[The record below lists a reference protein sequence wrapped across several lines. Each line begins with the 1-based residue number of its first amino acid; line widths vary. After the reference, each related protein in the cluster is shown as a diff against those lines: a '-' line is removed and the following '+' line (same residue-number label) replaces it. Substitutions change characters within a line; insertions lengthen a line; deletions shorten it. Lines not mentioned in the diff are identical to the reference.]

1 MKIVRCDLS
10 GMKADAL
17 VDSACGE
24 VRVGAGVDSAIYAR
38 GGKVLWARRQAV
50 GVIGEGETVATE
62 AGGSLACRVVVHA
75 VVPEWK
81 GGAMGEE
88 AALRG
93 CYRRAAEA
101 ARAAGCGMAAFPLL
115 GAGHKG
121 FPAEVALKAAVEE
134 LDAEEDREDGLE
146 CTLALYP
153 GAVARLAGQLFGEV
167 RDLLD
172 SRFSTDEAVAR
183 SVEDACAELETSVR
197 DVRGGEWLLRRS
209 FKRAKEWLED
219 EEPSCAMKA
228 SRPPPMGAE
237 AAMALPPE
245 LAAELA
251 ARLAEVG
258 PGVGKALMALMNR
271 KHFDNRKLMVKTGI
285 SKQLLSKI
293 QNGKHAK
300 APDKRWLL
308 AVSVA
313 MGLTLEETRGFLATA
328 GYALSESNP
337 RDVVVAYF
345 LGRGGAQIGM
355 VDAALACLGQETLYP
370 EG

>member
-1 MKIVRCDLS
+1 MKIVRYDLA
-10 GMKADAL
+10 GLEADAL
-17 VDSACGE
+17 INSACGE

-38 GGKVLWARRQAV
+38 GGKELWVRRQAV
-50 GVIGEGETVATE
+50 GAIGEGEVVATE

-93 CYRRAAEA
+93 CYRRAADA
-101 ARAAGCGMAAFPLL
+101 ARAKGCRTAAFPLL

-134 LDAEEDREDGLE
+134 LEAEEDREDGLE

-183 SVEDACAELETSVR
+183 SVEDACAELGTSVR

-209 FKRAKEWLED
+209 FKRAKSWLED
-219 EEPSCAMKA
+219 EEPSCAMRA
-228 SRPPPMGAE
+228 SLPAPMAAE

-245 LAAELA
+245 LAAKLKA
-251 ARLAEVG
+251 VG
-258 PGVGKALMALMNR
+258 SGVGKALMALMNR

>member
-10 GMKADAL
+10 GMEADAL
-17 VDSACGE
+17 VNSACGE
-24 VRVGAGVDSAIYAR
+24 VRVGAGVDSAVYAR
-38 GGKVLWARRQAV
+38 GGKELWARRQAV
-50 GVIGEGETVATE
+50 GAIGEGEAVATE

-81 GGAMGEE
+81 GGGSGEE

-101 ARAAGCGMAAFPLL
+101 ARAEGCKTAAFPLL

-134 LDAEEDREDGLE
+134 LEAEEDRENGLE

-153 GAVARLAGQLFGEV
+153 GAVARLASQLFGEV

-172 SRFSTDEAVAR
+172 SCFRTDVAVAR
-183 SVEDACAELETSVR
+183 SVEEACEELGTSVW
-197 DVRGGEWLLRRS
+197 DVRGGERLLRSSFKKAESWLL
-209 FKRAKEWLED
+209 D

-228 SRPPPMGAE
+228 SLPLPMAAE
-237 AAMALPPE
+237 EAMALPPE
-245 LAAELA
+245 LAA
-251 ARLAEVG
+251 RLAVVG

-271 KHFDNRKLMVKTGI
+271 KHFDNRRLMIKTGI

-328 GYALSESNP
+328 GYALSDSNP

-345 LGRGGAQIGM
+345 LGRGGVQIGM

>member
-10 GMKADAL
+10 GMEADAL

-24 VRVGAGVDSAIYAR
+24 VRVGAGVDSAMYAR
-38 GGKVLWARRQAV
+38 GGKELWERRKAV
-50 GVIGEGETVATE
+50 GIIGEGEAVATE

-81 GGAMGEE
+81 GGGAGEE

-101 ARAAGCGMAAFPLL
+101 ARAAGCRTAAFPLL

-134 LDAEEDREDGLE
+134 LEAEEDREDGLE

-153 GAVARLAGQLFGEV
+153 GAVARLARQLFGEV

-172 SRFSTDEAVAR
+172 SCFRTDAAVAR
-183 SVEDACAELETSVR
+183 SVEDACAELGTSVW
-197 DVRGGEWLLRRS
+197 DVRGGERLRRS
-209 FKRAKEWLED
+209 FFKKAKKKLKD
-219 EEPSCAMKA
+219 EEETCAMM
-228 SRPPPMGAE
+228 PPPPLPMAAE
-237 AAMALPPE
+237 AAMSLPPD
-245 LAAELA
+245 LA
-251 ARLAEVG
+251 ARLAVVG

-355 VDAALACLGQETLYP
+355 VDAALTCLGQETLYP

>member
-10 GMKADAL
+10 GLEADAL
-17 VDSACGE
+17 INSACGE
-24 VRVGAGVDSAIYAR
+24 VRVGAGVDSALYAR
-38 GGKVLWARRQAV
+38 GGKELWARRQAV
-50 GVIGEGETVATE
+50 GAIAEGEAVATE
-62 AGGSLACRVVVHA
+62 AGGSLMCRMVVHV

-81 GGAMGEE
+81 GGAMEEE

-93 CYRRAAEA
+93 CYRRAADT
-101 ARAAGCGMAAFPLL
+101 ARAKGCRTAAFPLL

-134 LDAEEDREDGLE
+134 LEAEEDREDGLE

-167 RDLLD
+167 RNLLD
-172 SRFSTDEAVAR
+172 SCFRTDEAVAR
-183 SVEDACAELETSVR
+183 SVEDACAELGTSVW
-197 DVRGGEWLLRRS
+197 DVRGGESLLRRP
-209 FKRAKEWLED
+209 FRKAKRNKEK
-219 EEPSCAMKA
+219 SCAMMPSLPA
-228 SRPPPMGAE
+228 PTAAE
-237 AAMALPPE
+237 EAMALPPE
-245 LAAELA
+245 LATKLKA
-251 ARLAEVG
+251 VG